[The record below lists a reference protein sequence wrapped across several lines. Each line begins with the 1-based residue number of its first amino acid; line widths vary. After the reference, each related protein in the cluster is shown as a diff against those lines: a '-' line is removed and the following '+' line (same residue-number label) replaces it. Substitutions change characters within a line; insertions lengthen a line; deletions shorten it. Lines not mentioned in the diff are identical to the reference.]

1 MAVANVDR
9 GGRGKNPARDW
20 RLLRSSRFLRIL
32 SRGGYTDRPDGNDDD
47 DNDDDDGGGDEKKG
61 EKSAGP
67 AAER

>member
-1 MAVANVDR
+1 
-9 GGRGKNPARDW
+9 
-20 RLLRSSRFLRIL
+20 LRIL